1 MMASSI
7 NGSWSIARAANYM
20 GNHTNRIS
28 SNVVRL
34 AGNTKFATGADNPAG
49 RSFAQRTR
57 NMANSVTQAAENL
70 QNGQTMFKIADA
82 AYSSILDSLTKA
94 REIASQAT
102 DPNYTTADTDA
113 ANSSISTLYAQA
125 KEIATSATF
134 NGNSVL
140 NTAFTLEAGGDTS
153 NTISTTT
160 STLPS
165 FDENAPQVV
174 AADDTATPPV
184 EAVTASTVVSKID
197 EHINAVM
204 KNQAAAGAWEAS
216 LGYVADFVNNKG
228 ALMQDAADNAG
239 NVNIATETAAY
250 VRNQIALQS
259 AQYIAAQQNQN
270 AYSVLNLLK

>member
-1 MMASSI
+1 MASSI

-28 SNVVRL
+28 SNVARL

-102 DPNYTTADTDA
+102 DPNYTSDDIAA
-113 ANSSISTLYAQA
+113 ANSAISTLYAQA
-125 KEIATSATF
+125 GEIATSATF

-140 NTAFTLEAGGDTS
+140 ATVFKLEAGGDKS
-153 NTISTTT
+153 NTIDVANTDLPTFSQTPTTIAIT
-160 STLPS
+160 SGTS
-165 FDENAPQVV
+165 N
-174 AADDTATPPV
+174 
-184 EAVTASTVVSKID
+184 ASTVVTSID
-197 EHINAVM
+197 GHINAVM